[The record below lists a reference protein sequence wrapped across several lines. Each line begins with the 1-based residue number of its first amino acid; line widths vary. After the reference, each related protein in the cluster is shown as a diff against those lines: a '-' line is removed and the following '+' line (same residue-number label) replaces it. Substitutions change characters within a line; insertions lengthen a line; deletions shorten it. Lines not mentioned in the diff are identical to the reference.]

1 MKTRLLILLA
11 IGAIGFSVNVFAD
24 CAPATLQHHY
34 DSSDA
39 VFHGTLIS
47 AQYDVGKSSP
57 TSWTFAIQESFKGI
71 DSKKVIVNNADKYG
85 EQFKQGLDYLV
96 FAEYNQ
102 QQLELHLCNF
112 QYYAF
117 PTIVEMVSQ
126 LDEPSNPYGDI
137 LQNQL
142 DQHLTEIEK
151 IKLEKRSENF
161 AKERQKERDR
171 LFGQAMLIGIPS
183 AIGIGVAVMWVKTM
197 RVK

>member
-1 MKTRLLILLA
+1 MKVIV
-11 IGAIGFSVNVFAD
+11 IFFISISVFTVNSAFAD

-47 AQYDVGKSSP
+47 AQYEDDKSSP

-71 DSKKVIVNNADKYG
+71 DSKEVIVKNTDKYG
-85 EQFKQGLDYLV
+85 ERFKQGLDYLV
-96 FAEYNQ
+96 FAEDNQ
-102 QQLELHLCNF
+102 QQLEFHLCNF

-117 PTIVEMVSQ
+117 PTIVDMVSH
-126 LDEPSNPYGDI
+126 LDEPSNPYGNI

-142 DQHLTEIEK
+142 DRHLTEIEK
-151 IKLEKRSENF
+151 IQLEKHSENF
-161 AKERQKERDR
+161 ANERQKERDR

-183 AIGIGVAVMWVKTM
+183 TIGIGVAVMWIKTM
-197 RVK
+197 RKK